1 LIARLRAAGG
11 RLGLAGAL
19 TLLSLV
25 ATWGV
30 LLSYFPPSLL
40 ALDTMTAGGDTP
52 SFHHPIEHLRDVLL
66 PAGNPQ
72 GWDLG
77 NFAGYTPYRF
87 YFLPPSLAVIALA
100 SLVPFNVAFKLVT
113 VTGVFLL
120 PLATV
125 LALRALGY
133 AFPIP
138 AIGAAASLLFLFNEG
153 NSMWGGNIPST
164 LAGEFSYSIAF
175 ALAVLFAGLLY
186 RGVQT
191 GRGGRGLAV
200 LLAAIGLC
208 HPLALVNASAC
219 GLYFLLDAKHF
230 RRNLAY
236 LTAVYVTAGL
246 LMGFWLVPLAAGLP
260 YATSIHWAWRFQSWK
275 DVVPVL
281 LFVPA
286 VLAAAN
292 VVRLARGAPGTPG
305 RYLLFCLGTTLVAF
319 ASATRVGVPD
329 IRFVPFGQMLLVL
342 LALDL
347 LAAVL
352 PLVPAVTLPAVA
364 LVAAI
369 FGFVQS
375 TAAYIPAWIHWNYEG
390 VERKGSY
397 GTLQR
402 ITQALQGAITDPR
415 VVYENS
421 PSYDVFGSMRIFESL
436 PRLAH
441 RATLEGV
448 LLQTAV
454 TSPFVYYLQSL
465 TAEAGTSVIPGY
477 TYPVTD
483 PGRATPRLDLFN
495 VRDYL
500 AVTPKVKGALDGDAR
515 WTRVLSL
522 EPYAIYRRVG
532 ADGHYV
538 RVPRYHP
545 VMVQT
550 RQWKQDFHRWFA
562 SDDALEVPIVAASD
576 VPDSERRHFRLA
588 SASPSELP
596 RVAERTDCRIEE
608 RLSSLSIEFT
618 TTCPGVPHWISM
630 AYHPGWHVQG
640 ASRVFLASP
649 AFMLVFPEGRS
660 VRLTFGRRSADWA
673 GIAASLVGIGLCV
686 GLRRAWA
693 ERAAPLPASRLP
705 RPVLVVL
712 GAVVAVTAWSLTQT
726 AGSQYFYRRGWAA
739 LERQDY
745 VAARREFDR
754 ALLFGDHAE
763 ASGDALFFRAS
774 SFLRAGEVAA
784 AQKAYAEV
792 IARRPDSDWVAES
805 RYQVGVCLEQLGKPA
820 EATATFRQVM
830 ADHPGSPWARMAA
843 DRLRAA
849 AASPAPRAA
858 AASPAP

>member
-1 LIARLRAAGG
+1 LISRLRAAAG
-11 RLGLAGAL
+11 RPALASAL
-19 TLLSLV
+19 TLLSLL
-25 ATWGV
+25 ATWG
-30 LLSYFPPSLL
+30 LLLTYFRPSLL
-40 ALDTMTAGGDTP
+40 TLDTMTAGGDTP

-87 YFLPPSLAVIALA
+87 YFLPPSLAVIALSA
-100 SLVPFNVAFKLVT
+100 IVPFNVAFKLVT
-113 VTGVFLL
+113 VTGIFLL

-191 GRGGRGLAV
+191 GRGRRGLAV

-219 GLYFLLDAKHF
+219 GLYFLLDPQRF
-230 RRNLAY
+230 RRNVAY
-236 LTAVYVTAGL
+236 LAPVYVTAGL
-246 LMGFWLVPLAAGLP
+246 LMGFWLLPLAAGLP
-260 YATSIHWAWRFQSWK
+260 YATSIHWAWRFQSWQ
-275 DVVPVL
+275 DVLPHVL
-281 LFVPA
+281 LPA
-286 VLAAAN
+286 AALAAADA
-292 VVRLARGAPGTPG
+292 VRLARGAAGTPG
-305 RYLLFCLGTTLVAF
+305 RYLLFCFATTLLAF

-329 IRFVPFGQMLLVL
+329 IRFVPFGQVLLVL

-347 LAAVL
+347 LAAVA
-352 PLVPAVTLPAVA
+352 PLVPAVTLPAIA

-369 FGFVQS
+369 LGWVQS
-375 TAAYIPAWIHWNYEG
+375 SATYIPSWIRWNYEG
-390 VERKGSY
+390 VEGKGSHP
-397 GTLQR
+397 TLQK

-436 PRLAH
+436 PRLSH

-465 TAEAGTSVIPGY
+465 TAQQGTSVIPGY

-500 AVTPKVKGALDGDAR
+500 AVTPAVKGALDGDAR
-515 WTRVLSL
+515 WTRVFSL

-545 VMVQT
+545 VMVET
-550 RQWKQDFHRWFA
+550 RGWKQDFHRWF
-562 SDDALEVPIVAASD
+562 SRDDALDVPIVAAGD
-576 VPDSERRHFRLA
+576 VPPSERHRFPRA
-588 SASPSELP
+588 SGWPAELP
-596 RVAERTDCRIEE
+596 RVPERSDCQIEE
-608 RLSSLSIEFT
+608 KLSSMSIEFS

-630 AYHPGWHVQG
+630 AYHPAWHVDG
-640 ASRVFLASP
+640 ASRVFLVSP
-649 AFMLVFPEGRS
+649 AFMLVFPDGRS
-660 VRLTFGRRSADWA
+660 VRLTFGRTAADWA
-673 GIAASLVGIGLCV
+673 GIVASLVGIGLCV
-686 GLRRAWA
+686 GLGRMWTERSATA
-693 ERAAPLPASRLP
+693 ETAAAPRRVPL
-705 RPVLVVL
+705 PVLI
-712 GAVVAVTAWSLTQT
+712 VVAAAVAAAGWSITRT
-726 AGSQYFYRRGWAA
+726 AGSQYFYRRGWSAM
-739 LERQDY
+739 ERRDY
-745 VAARREFDR
+745 DAARREFDR
-754 ALLFGDHAE
+754 ALVFGDHAE
-763 ASGDALFFRAS
+763 AAADALFFRAS
-774 SFLRAGEVAA
+774 SLFRAGDAA
-784 AQKAYAEV
+784 AARRAYEEL

-805 RYQVGVCLEQLGKPA
+805 RYQIGICLEQLGQPA
-820 EATATFRQVM
+820 AAAAMYRKVVAE
-830 ADHPGSPWARMAA
+830 HPGSPWSPMAA
-843 DRLRAA
+843 DRLRAL
-849 AASPAPRAA
+849 AASPAP
-858 AASPAP
+858 